1 MPRDTTK
8 AIAAAA
14 RSGNINLTNWGL
26 TEVRSD
32 AATLTACGPR
42 ALRAHARFGT
52 CIATRRAACVQP
64 QADKANV
71 GSCTPP
77 KP

>member
-26 TEVRSD
+26 TEVRPRGGRTSR
-32 AATLTACGPR
+32 ARGVLLTRSACTRQIRSQPPR
-42 ALRAHARFGT
+42 FHS
-52 CIATRRAACVQP
+52 TR
-64 QADKANV
+64 
-71 GSCTPP
+71 
-77 KP
+77 